1 MKWCGYEWI
10 TQERWGNI
18 HPEKTL
24 NWYDP
29 SAVEVR
35 GDYLI
40 LKTHK
45 NPKYFDKL
53 ELTSPIGTGLV
64 SCTEKFSYGWFSLE
78 AMLPKG
84 PNLWPAFWMWA
95 WESWPPEI
103 DIFEGYSNKRGS
115 YFNWSHDML
124 LGKFWR
130 MKSNIH
136 LKHATDETNEGGID
150 RHQLGDQA
158 HYYTWENPTKYLMDY
173 GLLWLPDKLEFYYN
187 DRMVREVNDPAVMKQ
202 LQDVKMNVIINNH
215 VTAEIDLDKFKPS
228 EFVVSNFRYVPM
240 EDLVFIN
247 K

>member
-1 MKWCGYEWI
+1 
-10 TQERWGNI
+10 
-18 HPEKTL
+18 
-24 NWYDP
+24 
-29 SAVEVR
+29 
-35 GDYLI
+35 
-40 LKTHK
+40 
-45 NPKYFDKL
+45 
-53 ELTSPIGTGLV
+53 
-64 SCTEKFSYGWFSLE
+64 
-78 AMLPKG
+78 
-84 PNLWPAFWMWA
+84 
-95 WESWPPEI
+95 
-103 DIFEGYSNKRGS
+103 
-115 YFNWSHDML
+115 ML

-187 DRMVREVNDPAVMKQ
+187 DRMVREVTDPAVMKQ

-215 VTAEIDLDKFKPS
+215 VTAEINLDKFKPS